1 MWKNKV
7 PTDLHKLYSIK
18 VYKTNFSISKSL
30 LYFQFDYTKEKVEA
44 NWKENSIRS
53 NWSGKTDFLMAAL
66 AYAVGTGNVWRFP
79 YMCLTNGG
87 SK

>member
-1 MWKNKV
+1 M
-7 PTDLHKLYSIK
+7 
-18 VYKTNFSISKSL
+18 
-30 LYFQFDYTKEKVEA
+30 KEKVEA
-44 NWKENSIRS
+44 NWKENSVRS

-66 AYAVGTGNVWRFP
+66 GYAVGTGNIWRFP